1 MQHAILLR
9 YETSTVPT
17 LIPADDAPA
26 RRPTLKDVAE
36 RSGVSV
42 ITASRALRDAP
53 HVSPALRARVESAA
67 AALGYRPNRIA
78 GSLRSQTAE
87 LIAVIVPSVRHEVF
101 AEVIDGIDDALA
113 GGPWRPVLGL
123 SHYDLDREAAVLR
136 DLLAWQPAGV
146 IVAGLEHSDAA
157 RAMLRACGC
166 PVVEIMDVDGT
177 PVDLCVGTSQ
187 AEAGA
192 MMARH
197 LLDRGRRRI
206 GYVGAWGERPTRS
219 RKRRLAFEA
228 TLAEAGVP
236 VIARHIDPAPSSF
249 LVGRAAC
256 SALLAAHPDLD
267 AIFFANDDLAIGA
280 LTACQEQGIDV
291 PGRLALAGFNG
302 LTLNMA
308 VRPVLTTVVNPRYE
322 IGQRAGEILRARLGG
337 AQPDTRVIAL
347 PLQVR
352 QGGTT

>member
-1 MQHAILLR
+1 MIF
-9 YETSTVPT
+9 SDGK
-17 LIPADDAPA
+17 PAP
-26 RRPTLKDVAE
+26 RRPTLKDVAA
-36 RSGVSV
+36 RCGVSV
-42 ITASRALRDAP
+42 ISASRAIRDAP
-53 HVSPALRARVESAA
+53 HVSPALRARVERAA
-67 AALGYRPNRIA
+67 AELGYRPNRIA

-87 LIAVIVPSVRHEVF
+87 LIAVVVPSVRHEVF
-101 AEVIDGIDDALA
+101 AEVIDGVDDALA

-146 IVAGLEHSDAA
+146 IVAGLEHSEAA
-157 RAMLRACGC
+157 RALLAACGC
-166 PVVEIMDVDGT
+166 PVVEVMDVDGA

-197 LLDRGRRRI
+197 LLARGRRRI

-219 RKRRLAFEA
+219 RKRRVAFEA
-228 TLAEAGVP
+228 TLAEAGLQ

-249 LVGRAAC
+249 AVGRAAC
-256 SALLAAHPDLD
+256 TALLDAHPDVD

-280 LTACQEQGIDV
+280 LTACQDQGIEV

-308 VRPVLTTVVNPRYE
+308 VRPSLTTIVNPRYA
-322 IGQRAGEILRARLGG
+322 IGRMAGQLLRDRLQG
-337 AQPDTRVIAL
+337 AEVRDRVHRL
-347 PLQVR
+347 PLTLR